1 MAGSTPAIPPAAQGQ
16 EIPQPPSS
24 SPHSRGRGSV
34 NVSTTPAEKI
44 PKIRWDDKDPNIRA
58 RTSCLITWCHTYPD
72 VHIKLFSD
80 CHQEAVNEGRR
91 RQQMSAQKDVYLQQ
105 VASAVFSNDYDPRI
119 RQLYTQHPSL
129 FVKPIKNPLNL
140 WLISRFRLRKKYNDA
155 NKTLGSTE
163 AGLTAEELKEDPQL
177 KKLLDKILENF
188 PWWEEVHGFWRT
200 NPSYNTV
207 FSTGDPGQDFA
218 AEA

>member
-24 SPHSRGRGSV
+24 SPHSRGRGRGRGSV

-58 RTSCLITWCHTYPD
+58 HTSRLITWCHTYPD
-72 VHIKLFSD
+72 VRIKLFSD

-119 RQLYTQHPSL
+119 RQLYAQHPSL
-129 FVKPIKNPLNL
+129 FVKPIKN
-140 WLISRFRLRKKYNDA
+140 RFAALRKKYNDA
-155 NKTLGSTE
+155 NKTLGSTG

-177 KKLLDKILENF
+177 KKLL
-188 PWWEEVHGFWRT
+188 GGYSR
-200 NPSYNTV
+200 
-207 FSTGDPGQDFA
+207 
-218 AEA
+218 